1 MTILLFDEDHSN
13 CTPITDG
20 NVDGAHELLKRKRY
34 RDWYYM
40 DKSATKI
47 CLCYDGA
54 VYDPKNPDH
63 ANKDLFLNCE
73 YKETTKK
80 EIEVLVRR
88 AYPLFCGD
96 KSSMP
101 HPCNLQT
108 PFFTKAGD
116 LKQGYVDA
124 FIAFLRTL
132 PTKVARR
139 FSVDALHSLH
149 AFFEYQRLFVYLQ
162 KFNMQSFPFVLHD
175 NDEEREELIARL
187 YNEIHELSQHTAG
200 SVSKTIAEKKY
211 FINLLENSRKRHL
224 FQNKIGFKN
233 EKFKAVS
240 DELHKQG
247 YVETEACP
255 WQVPYFDAV
264 VKALGPNMWRMIS
277 EEKDHKA
284 AAARCRDPE
293 FWENCINEVMHV
305 MKRARKQ

>member
-1 MTILLFDEDHSN
+1 MTVLLFDEDHSI

-40 DKSATKI
+40 DESATKI

-63 ANKDLFLNCE
+63 ANKDLFLNCK

-101 HPCNLQT
+101 QPCDMQT

-116 LKQGYVDA
+116 LNQGYLDA

-149 AFFEYQRLFVYLQ
+149 AFFGYQQLFSYLN

-175 NDEEREELIARL
+175 NDEEREKTIARL
-187 YNEIHELSQHTAG
+187 DNEIQEISDIKA
-200 SVSKTIAEKKY
+200 IAEKNNFKK
-211 FINLLENSRKRHL
+211 LLENSREKHL
-224 FQNKIGFKN
+224 FLNKIGFKN
-233 EKFKAVS
+233 ETFKLVMH
-240 DELHKQG
+240 ELHKQG
-247 YVETEACP
+247 YVETGP
-255 WQVPYFDAV
+255 WQVSYFDAV
-264 VKALGPNMWRMIS
+264 VKALGPNMRRMIS
-277 EEKDHKA
+277 EGKAHKA
-284 AAARCRDPE
+284 AAARCRDPK
-293 FWENCINEVMHV
+293 FWENCIAEIEKIQGK
-305 MKRARKQ
+305 KRKREPES